1 LRSCCHSRG
10 PVRRTA
16 GFAEA
21 TTVFPLQPV
30 GLDPST
36 VNKKPALFR
45 RACFF
50 EVL

>member
-1 LRSCCHSRG
+1 
-10 PVRRTA
+10 
-16 GFAEA
+16 
-21 TTVFPLQPV
+21 V